1 MEEIEVPIED
11 AQEHI
16 HHAAHG
22 ATHDTGAKWI
32 MMVALS
38 SAFLA
43 AFAAVGSLMA
53 GHHSNEAMIEQIQAS
68 DAWSFFQAKG
78 IKASVL
84 QSKIQLFEALE
95 KPVAAAD
102 KEKLEEYKK
111 EQDELKDKAAEKEK
125 ESGIHLARHVTLARS
140 VTLFQVAIAIAAIS
154 VLTKRRK
161 FWYLSLGFGFFGLFF
176 LILGL
181 I

>member
-1 MEEIEVPIED
+1 MEEIEVPVED

-16 HHAAHG
+16 HHAAHES
-22 ATHDTGAKWI
+22 GAKWV
-32 MMVALS
+32 MGVALS

-43 AFAAVGSLMA
+43 AFAAIGSLMA

-68 DAWSFFQAKG
+68 DAWSYFQAKG
-78 IKASVL
+78 IKAAVL
-84 QSKIQLFEALE
+84 QNKIQVFEALE
-95 KPVAAAD
+95 KPVPPSD
-102 KEKLEEYKK
+102 LEKLSDYKK
-111 EQDELKDKAAEKEK
+111 EQDELKEQASEKEK
-125 ESGIHLARHVTLARS
+125 ASGLHLAHHVTLARS

-161 FWYLSLGFGFFGLFF
+161 FWFLSIGFGLFGLFF